1 MNKTTRK
8 ACILLCLVSMI
19 AALSAAGTAACAEG
33 MSFSK
38 SDYNNVSEEA
48 ADAVISLEGDHGTLS
63 DPARGRSGN
72 PVVIER
78 KGVYRVTGSSDGVT
92 IQIREPKKSGNI
104 YLVLDHV
111 TMTNADGPCIESKAA
126 EQTIIQCVGE
136 NRLVSLADKGAALYS
151 EDDLTMNG
159 PGRLEIESGKNGIQC
174 KSVLRVTGSA
184 LTIRAVNDGLKG
196 EKGFLMDGGSVTVTD
211 SYEGLEGGQIEIRGG
226 DLHVK
231 ASDDGLNAA
240 GEDGLQG
247 DVVISGGSVFIDATG
262 DAIDSNRSILI
273 TGGTTLVEGPANS
286 RNSIFDKGDAA
297 DARLSIS
304 GGTVLAIGSVEKA
317 KNFTDGTQYS
327 RLEPIAGH
335 AGDVITTDDG
345 SGVALTATRDFSCV
359 IYSGPG
365 FSPESSIRV
374 LSAGSEAEPA
384 AEQDFSAMAENVY
397 MKLAIREAREARD
410 SVSEPDS
417 VPVGSVIVKDG
428 QIVGQG
434 HDQVLQFNDP
444 TGHGAIAAIR
454 SAGQRLGTADLTGC
468 TLYTTIEPCTMCE
481 YACRLAGIERIYY
494 GCTREEAGLRGFT
507 REDGDALPGE
517 RDSFGDEYL
526 VCLDRD
532 ACLAMLDAR
541 AEQLPPKA

>member
-1 MNKTTRK
+1 M
-8 ACILLCLVSMI
+8 
-19 AALSAAGTAACAEG
+19 
-33 MSFSK
+33 
-38 SDYNNVSEEA
+38 
-48 ADAVISLEGDHGTLS
+48 
-63 DPARGRSGN
+63 
-72 PVVIER
+72 
-78 KGVYRVTGSSDGVT
+78 
-92 IQIREPKKSGNI
+92 
-104 YLVLDHV
+104 
-111 TMTNADGPCIESKAA
+111 
-126 EQTIIQCVGE
+126 
-136 NRLVSLADKGAALYS
+136 
-151 EDDLTMNG
+151 
-159 PGRLEIESGKNGIQC
+159 
-174 KSVLRVTGSA
+174 
-184 LTIRAVNDGLKG
+184 
-196 EKGFLMDGGSVTVTD
+196 
-211 SYEGLEGGQIEIRGG
+211 
-226 DLHVK
+226 
-231 ASDDGLNAA
+231 
-240 GEDGLQG
+240 
-247 DVVISGGSVFIDATG
+247 
-262 DAIDSNRSILI
+262 
-273 TGGTTLVEGPANS
+273 
-286 RNSIFDKGDAA
+286 
-297 DARLSIS
+297 
-304 GGTVLAIGSVEKA
+304 
-317 KNFTDGTQYS
+317 
-327 RLEPIAGH
+327 
-335 AGDVITTDDG
+335 ITTDDG

-397 MKLAIREAREARD
+397 MKLAIREARD

-454 SAGQRLGTADLTGC
+454 SAGQRLGTADLAGC

-494 GCTREEAGLRGFT
+494 GCEREEAGLRGFT
-507 REDGDALPGE
+507 REDGDALTGE